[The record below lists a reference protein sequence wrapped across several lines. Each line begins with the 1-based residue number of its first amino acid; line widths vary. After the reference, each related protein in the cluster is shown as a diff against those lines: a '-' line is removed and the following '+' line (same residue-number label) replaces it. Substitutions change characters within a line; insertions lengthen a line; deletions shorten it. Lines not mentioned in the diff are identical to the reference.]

1 MAKLDAK
8 TIIAWTG
15 LVSVLLGGVEMRMAV
30 NRLEDKTA
38 RIEERV
44 VGIEHRIAPRVA
56 RGDEE

>member
-1 MAKLDAK
+1 MKLDAK

-15 LVSVLLGGVEMRMAV
+15 LVSVLLGGVEMRLAV

-44 VGIEHRIAPRVA
+44 QRIEREVAPKAVA
-56 RGDEE
+56 FQE

>member
-1 MAKLDAK
+1 MPKLDAK

-44 VGIEHRIAPRVA
+44 QRIEREVSPHAVA
-56 RGDEE
+56 LQE